1 MVITADMQGKPAVVI
16 NRPLRCDNCC
26 ICPCFTQ
33 EMTVECPAGNQAGSV
48 EQCISLFTPTYIIKD
63 KEGEDKF
70 VIEVRQ
76 TVLQKWVIQLL

>member
-1 MVITADMQGKPAVVI
+1 MQGKPAVVI

-76 TVLQKWVIQLL
+76 TVLQKWLIQLL